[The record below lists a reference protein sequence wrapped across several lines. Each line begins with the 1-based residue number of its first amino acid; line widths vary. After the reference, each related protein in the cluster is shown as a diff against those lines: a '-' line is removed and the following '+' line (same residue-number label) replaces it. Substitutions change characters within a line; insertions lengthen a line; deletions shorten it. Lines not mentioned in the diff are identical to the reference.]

1 VPFDSHKSFY
11 NKAVLLDD
19 DDYIMLRS
27 YNTIVSTFNRSTG
40 QLIIKGLY
48 SMTTRRHI
56 RAFIIYL
63 QRANLLND
71 DIDISSKNLLKL
83 YGAKA
88 E

>member
-19 DDYIMLRS
+19 DDTIMLRS
-27 YNTIVSTFNRSTG
+27 YNTIVSYYKRSSG
-40 QLIIKGLY
+40 QLSIKGLY

-63 QRANLLND
+63 QRANLIDD